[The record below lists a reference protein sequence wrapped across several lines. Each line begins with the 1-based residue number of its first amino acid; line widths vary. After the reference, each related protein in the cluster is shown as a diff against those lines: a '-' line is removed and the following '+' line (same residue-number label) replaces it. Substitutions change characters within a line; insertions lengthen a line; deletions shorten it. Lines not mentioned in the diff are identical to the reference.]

1 MTASEI
7 TDDSLADI
15 QPSLDKH
22 VIVRLALMQDLLIA
36 RALNLATRFKDERSQ
51 LQTAAIKK
59 LPAGTKLPAS
69 TFASISL
76 DARYHKG
83 SLEIRWKKVSRR
95 SRHAKSIFHDL
106 RRNARAEYSAFEL
119 CRVAQ
124 EWEQDLVLSYEQ
136 RARLIRKRWSLVCK
150 CLAVAKQIKRTIE
163 SDVIGQPIERLPGR
177 PS

>member
-1 MTASEI
+1 MTSTI
-7 TDDSLADI
+7 WDDSHDDI

-22 VIVRLALMQDLLIA
+22 VIMRLTLMQDLLIA
-36 RALNLATRFKDERSQ
+36 RAHNLVTRFKDERAQ
-51 LQTAAIKK
+51 LQTSAIAK

-69 TFASISL
+69 TFASIAL

-106 RRNARAEYSAFEL
+106 RRNARAEYSTFEL

-124 EWEQDLVLSYEQ
+124 EWEQDLVLDYEQ
-136 RARLIRKRWSLVCK
+136 RARLIRRRWSLVCK
-150 CLAVAKQIKRTIE
+150 CLSVARQLKRTIE
-163 SDVIGQPIERLPGR
+163 SDVIGRPIERLPDR